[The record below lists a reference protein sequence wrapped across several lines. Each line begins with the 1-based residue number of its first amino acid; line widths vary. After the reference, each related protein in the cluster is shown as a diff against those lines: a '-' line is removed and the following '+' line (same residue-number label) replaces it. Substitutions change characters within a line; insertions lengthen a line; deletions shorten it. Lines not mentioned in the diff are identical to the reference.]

1 MTAPAVL
8 DREYFEIRAKLLEL
22 AASFDRL
29 DRGDGSVADDP
40 RMKLIQDGLSIL
52 QSRQRH
58 RRGAPDRAETIQ
70 LLFSRVYEENWR
82 ENYGI

>member
-1 MTAPAVL
+1 MPTPMTAPAVL
-8 DREYFEIRAKLLEL
+8 DREYLEIRAKLLEL

-29 DRGDGSVADDP
+29 DRGDGSVANDP
-40 RMKLIQDGLSIL
+40 RMKLIQEGLSIL
-52 QSRQRH
+52 Q
-58 RRGAPDRAETIQ
+58 RRDEDRAQAVQ